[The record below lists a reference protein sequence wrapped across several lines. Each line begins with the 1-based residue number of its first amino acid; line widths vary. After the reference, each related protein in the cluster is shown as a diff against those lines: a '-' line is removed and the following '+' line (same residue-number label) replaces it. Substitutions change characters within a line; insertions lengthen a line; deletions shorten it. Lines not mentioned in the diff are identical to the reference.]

1 GRGRGGGQMGRGR
14 LLSSRPNQRV
24 AGSDCR
30 TVSIE
35 GLSSSTTDM
44 QLRNLLR
51 SIGPIEMFSMFPQQR
66 KAVAKFTNP
75 EHAANFQMSFHR

>member
-1 GRGRGGGQMGRGR
+1 MGWARPP
-14 LLSSRPNQRV
+14 SIRPNQWV
-24 AGSDCR
+24 AGGECR

-51 SIGPIEMFSMFPQQR
+51 SIGPIEVGKSRRYDHWLEKDR
-66 KAVAKFTNP
+66 KTWKGATL
-75 EHAANFQMSFHR
+75 

>member
-1 GRGRGGGQMGRGR
+1 MGRGR
-14 LLSSRPNQRV
+14 AASGRQNLRA
-24 AGSDCR
+24 AGNERR

-51 SIGPIEMFSMFPQQR
+51 SIGPIEVGSSCQHPHTSTGTMP
-66 KAVAKFTNP
+66 
-75 EHAANFQMSFHR
+75 